1 MVDSDERQSS
11 SLYESS
17 SWQLCF
23 KVRAASNPGA
33 VMAVKVEVVRG
44 LSFTLWMVVLCF
56 LTCLVLLYSYYALL
70 GKYRK

>member
-1 MVDSDERQSS
+1 MVDFDERQSS

-56 LTCLVLLYSYYALL
+56 
-70 GKYRK
+70 